1 MARPGLIVTVV
12 GAVVA
17 VLLQAILAPFMV
29 IGAAVPNFILAFV
42 IANAVARP
50 TGGIVAPFVLGLLYD
65 LMGNGP
71 VGAMALVCVVLS
83 FVCSRLL
90 MMLNNDTLFIPI
102 VLIVAGTLLGNVIYG
117 ILVIACGM
125 DVSVTEALVG
135 RVLPCGLYDAVLAL
149 VMFPLL
155 ARLGALDGAPLRME

>member
-1 MARPGLIVTVV
+1 MEHRSLIITVV
-12 GAVVA
+12 CAILA

-29 IGAAVPNFILAFV
+29 IGPAVPNFILAFV

-71 VGAMALVCVVLS
+71 LGAMALVCVVFS
-83 FVCSRLL
+83 FACSRLL

-102 VLIVAGTLLGNVIYG
+102 VLIVAGTFLGDAVYG
-117 ILVIACGM
+117 ILMIACGM
-125 DVSVTEALVG
+125 DVGALEALVG
-135 RVLPCGLYDAVLAL
+135 RALPCGLYDTVLAL
-149 VMFPLL
+149 IMFPLL
-155 ARLGALDGAPLRME
+155 ARLGAMGSAPLRI